1 MSETWGFLALNN
13 SNQVLVSSQTRNLHF
28 VGKFRFE
35 SLNGNSNYGG
45 MLKYTFI
52 VFCAVTP
59 VPFFTQTVEGFTAVA
74 SIKETSSGVW
84 EIVLIASGLVLADPE
99 LYVFSDPRGI
109 SARDSAYGM
118 LVLRD
123 DGTPSFD
130 SRLSPL
136 VITGGTTVSPPN
148 NPLTVL
154 PAGLDSQYCN
164 SNASDQF
171 KPTNLNSFGFSASG
185 SKPIFFYPSLAQT
198 QREALFASSEDE
210 CDGLIDLY
218 GNCVG
223 FQRHYEWKSRYWA
236 FYRSGI
242 RYTGSTIE
250 CGWITVEFGCNWTY
264 AKDSTFIG
272 IGIGGSSGTS
282 GTWPYSNET
291 LNLTPTSIISS
302 DGSLYD

>member
-13 SNQVLVSSQTRNLHF
+13 NNQVLVSSQTRNLHF
-28 VGKFRFE
+28 VGKFIPSEIRVLD
-35 SLNGNSNYGG
+35 SYGV
-45 MLKYTFI
+45 MSKFTYT
-52 VFCAVTP
+52 VTCAVTP
-59 VPFFTQTVEGFTAVA
+59 VPFFAQTVEGFMSVA
-74 SIKETSSGVW
+74 SIKETSGGVW
-84 EIVLIASGLVLADPE
+84 EILLIASGIVLSIPE

-118 LVLRD
+118 LVYRD

-130 SRLSPL
+130 SRLGPL

-164 SNASDQF
+164 SNASDEF

-198 QREALFASSEDE
+198 QREALFESSEDE
-210 CDGLIDLY
+210 CDGIFVY
-218 GNCVG
+218 GNCAG
-223 FQRHYEWKSRYWA
+223 AFRHYEWKSRYWA

-264 AKDSTFIG
+264 AKDSAFIG
-272 IGIGGSSGTS
+272 IGIGGSSGSS

-291 LNLTPTSIISS
+291 LNLTPTSLISS

>member
-13 SNQVLVSSQTRNLHF
+13 NNQVLVSSQTRNLHF
-28 VGKFRFE
+28 VGKFIPSEIRVLD
-35 SLNGNSNYGG
+35 SYGV
-45 MLKYTFI
+45 MSKFTYT
-52 VFCAVTP
+52 VTCAVTP
-59 VPFFTQTVEGFTAVA
+59 VPFFAQTVEGFMSVA
-74 SIKETSSGVW
+74 SIKETSGGVW
-84 EIVLIASGLVLADPE
+84 EILLISSGIVFSIPE

-109 SARDSAYGM
+109 GARDSAYGM

-164 SNASDQF
+164 SNASEQF
-171 KPTNLNSFGFSASG
+171 KPTNWNSFGFSVSG

-210 CDGLIDLY
+210 CDGIDIY

-223 FQRHYEWKSRYWA
+223 AARHYEWKSRYWA

-264 AKDSTFIG
+264 SKDSTFIG
-272 IGIGGSSGTS
+272 IGIGGASGTS

-291 LNLTPTSIISS
+291 LNLTPTSFIVS